1 MGDPACRPALAP
13 PAVDLAQYDT
23 VLLGFPIWW
32 YVEPRIVDTFLE
44 SQDFSGKTVIP
55 FCTSASSGASTSS
68 ENLAELAGSGNWL
81 ECTRFASGV
90 DESGVA
96 EWLAQLEM

>member
-44 SQDFSGKTVIP
+44 KTEDAP
-55 FCTSASSGASTSS
+55 ADS
-68 ENLAELAGSGNWL
+68 EQEG
-81 ECTRFASGV
+81 
-90 DESGVA
+90 
-96 EWLAQLEM
+96 QP